1 MAGEG
6 FDPDKH
12 DIAVQHPA
20 VATAAGNNVHHLK
33 GYVRIAEGAITDQS
47 LRWIVGELSRRYEAA
62 AARQCCSERTALRW
76 SPGIRR

>member
-20 VATAAGNNVHHLK
+20 P
-33 GYVRIAEGAITDQS
+33 
-47 LRWIVGELSRRYEAA
+47 W
-62 AARQCCSERTALRW
+62 RTATTYKPRW
-76 SPGIRR
+76 LPIEDLAAEAIEPEAVPSRGDLALARTSAPLH